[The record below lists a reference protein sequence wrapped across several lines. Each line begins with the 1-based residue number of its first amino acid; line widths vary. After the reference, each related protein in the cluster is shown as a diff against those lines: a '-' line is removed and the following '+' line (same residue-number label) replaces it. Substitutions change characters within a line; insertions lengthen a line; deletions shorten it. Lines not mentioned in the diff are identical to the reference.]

1 MNKMNKRRY
10 DLVVFDWDGTLLD
23 STTAIVRAI
32 QAASV
37 DVGAERPT
45 DERARYVIGM
55 GLLEALKHAVPDLPE
70 SRYDDLVH
78 AYRKHYL
85 SGDHELSLF
94 DGVEA
99 LLQALQAEHRW
110 VAVATGKS
118 RQGLDRALAHSGL
131 GRYFDTTRTADETRG
146 KPHPQMLEEIIEQFA
161 VDPERTLMIGD
172 TTHDLLMA
180 QNAGAK
186 GLGITHGAHPVSA
199 LLDCAPVGMVN
210 SIPDLANWLIKNG

>member
-1 MNKMNKRRY
+1 MNKRNY

-23 STTAIVRAI
+23 STGAIVKAI

-37 DVGAERPT
+37 DVGAVMPT
-45 DERARYVIGM
+45 DEKARYVIGM
-55 GLLEALKHAVPDLPE
+55 GLREALMHAVPDLPE

-85 SGDHELSLF
+85 SGDHELTLF
-94 DGVEA
+94 AGVES
-99 LLQALQAEHRW
+99 LLQTLQAEHRW

-118 RQGLDRALAHSGL
+118 RLGLDRALGHSGL
-131 GRYFDTTRTADETRG
+131 GSYFDTTRTADETRS
-146 KPHPQMLEEIIEQFA
+146 KPHPQMLEEIMNQFA
-161 VDPERTLMIGD
+161 VAPERTLMIGD

-180 QNAGAK
+180 QNAGAC

-199 LLDCAPVGMVN
+199 LEACAPAGLVD
-210 SIPDLANWLIKNG
+210 SIADLSSWIKNNG